1 MSNHEKRILRKKK
14 TAEVFTPPKLVNE
27 MLDKLIE
34 YGKESVTDEDKTFL
48 DPACGNGNM
57 LTEVLKRKL
66 SLGHDPSKALSTLYG
81 CDIMSDNIRECRL
94 RLLAIL
100 RDANVEITRDHV
112 KDMFNNIV
120 VTSLKS
126 YKNGSLD
133 YDFSFENKASNKDI
147 DLWMDG
153 IQNKQWLDNPAAST
167 NEMSKVDDEMEVAEN
182 SELGG
187 VSTP

>member
-1 MSNHEKRILRKKK
+1 MNNHEKRIIRKKQ
-14 TAEVFTPPKLVNE
+14 TAEIFTPPKLVNE
-27 MLDKLIE
+27 MIDKLVE

-48 DPACGNGNM
+48 DPACGNGNI
-57 LTEVLKRKL
+57 LVEVLKRKL
-66 SLGHDPSKALSTLYG
+66 SLGHNPSIALSTLYG

-100 RDANVEITRDHV
+100 RDANVEITREHI
-112 KDMFNNIV
+112 KTMFNQIV
-120 VTSLKS
+120 VTPLTT

-147 DLWMDG
+147 DIWMDG

-167 NEMSKVDDEMEVAEN
+167 NEMSKVDDEMEVAEDASIFN
-182 SELGG
+182 
-187 VSTP
+187 